1 MPGRA
6 VVTSPGGTAAISIP
20 SDPNFMWTGLVTCA
34 PFFGS
39 MKNTLAFFACAPAD
53 TLNAPMIATTSSA
66 SCFRL
71 CMVTLLWPDILE
83 PFSLL
88 CSGYVLAGCPDRA
101 QDATTQRL
109 LAVRTALA
117 EQAPKPSARPLLG
130 QLPGRRLPTQ
140 DPVRDG
146 VPERLVERGRHNRR
160 PAAAGDGADVGAQR
174 GAFLRPQAAAGMFQ
188 DQHVRIE
195 RQPPPQPESNTRGG
209 RQRRDRLF
217 PDRFM
222 KSDFVRQ
229 RARLP
234 FVVVRRRFDL
244 ERERHREIL

>member
-20 SDPNFMWTGLVTCA
+20 SDPNFMWTGLETCA

-39 MKNTLAFFACAPAD
+39 MKNTLAFLACAPAE

-71 CMVTLLWPDILE
+71 CMVTLLWPDIL
-83 PFSLL
+83 
-88 CSGYVLAGCPDRA
+88 
-101 QDATTQRL
+101 
-109 LAVRTALA
+109 A
-117 EQAPKPSARPLLG
+117 EQAPKPSARPPLS
-130 QLPGRRLPTQ
+130 QLPGRRLPSQ

-146 VPERLVERGRHNRR
+146 APERLVERGRHNRR
-160 PAAAGDGADVGAQR
+160 PATAGDGPDVGAQR
-174 GAFLRPQAAAGMFQ
+174 GAFLRRQAGAGMFQ

-195 RQPPPQPESNTRGG
+195 RQTPPQPESNTRGG

-229 RARLP
+229 R
-234 FVVVRRRFDL
+234 
-244 ERERHREIL
+244 